1 VALALFEV
9 SPITTPL
16 FGASPISVIVPVAEV
31 PPTTDVGDTDRLENV
46 GALIVR
52 LAFCT
57 LVPIAAAT
65 VTVSLLATPFV
76 VMAKVADVDPPGM
89 RTVAGTWASV
99 PVTDKVTVAPAGPGV
114 CPMVTV
120 PVLDVP
126 PGTVVGLRERL
137 ATVYG
142 LRVKFAVAVAPL
154 YVAVIGTIW
163 PELSG
168 WVVIANVAEV
178 LPAGIVTVAG
188 TDTFV
193 EDELNVNV
201 VSAGWAGLTVIV
213 PVEPV
218 PPNTADGSRVR
229 IIWKGTIGAATIALS
244 VAQRT
249 VELSDAKA
257 NAS

>member
-1 VALALFEV
+1 
-9 SPITTPL
+9 
-16 FGASPISVIVPVAEV
+16 
-31 PPTTDVGDTDRLENV
+31 
-46 GALIVR
+46 
-52 LAFCT
+52 
-57 LVPIAAAT
+57 
-65 VTVSLLATPFV
+65 
-76 VMAKVADVDPPGM
+76 
-89 RTVAGTWASV
+89 
-99 PVTDKVTVAPAGPGV
+99 
-114 CPMVTV
+114 MVTV